1 MCKQIINCDVCAQ
14 LLSCV
19 QLFGTPWTITRQA
32 PLSTEFSRQE
42 YWSGVPLPTPG
53 DLPKPETEAT
63 YLVSPALAGGL
74 FTTAPQKL

>member
-1 MCKQIINCDVCAQ
+1 MCAQ

-19 QLFGTPWTITRQA
+19 QLFGTLRTITRQA
-32 PLSTEFSRQE
+32 PLSTEFSRQD

-53 DLPKPETEAT
+53 DLPKPETEAA
-63 YLVSPALAGGL
+63 YLVPPALAGGL